1 MGVLGGRQGDCGG
14 EEEAGRTVP
23 RRPVPRLPLYRG
35 RRPGQGAGGGLGTLE
50 ACPPSGIAQR
60 GMQKLAPPE
69 EGQEAAEVHV
79 EAKPPA
85 ADGAAAKE
93 AKEEL

>member
-1 MGVLGGRQGDCGG
+1 M
-14 EEEAGRTVP
+14 E
-23 RRPVPRLPLYRG
+23 
-35 RRPGQGAGGGLGTLE
+35 
-50 ACPPSGIAQR
+50 QR

-79 EAKPPA
+79 EVKPPVVE
-85 ADGAAAKE
+85 GAAAKE